1 VMLSERELERY
12 DRQIRLPNLGVD
24 GQRKLK
30 AAKVLVAGVG
40 GLGTASALYLAAAG
54 IGKLVLVDKETVELS
69 NLNRQVLYTT
79 HDLGKPKARVA
90 AERLNSLNPE
100 ISVEALVLEI
110 NEENAPDVVKGCDV
124 VVDGQDNYRTRYAL
138 NDACIMHRIPFV
150 HACVQSYEGR
160 LTTIIPGKGPCYRCI
175 VPVQPPEGRAFPI
188 LGTIP
193 GTISTLQAT
202 EVIKIVLGV
211 GELCVGRMIIYDALK
226 MAFYE
231 IKVERDPDCPSCG
244 SL

>member
-1 VMLSERELERY
+1 MLSERELERY
-12 DRQIRLPNLGVD
+12 DRQIKLPNFGIE

-40 GLGTASALYLAAAG
+40 GLGTSSALYLAAAG
-54 IGKLVLVDKETVELS
+54 VGRLMLVDKETIELS
-69 NLNRQVLYTT
+69 NLNRQILYTT
-79 HDLGKPKARVA
+79 YDLGKPKAKVA
-90 AERLNSLNPE
+90 AEKLSSLNPE
-100 ISVEALVLEI
+100 ISVEALTVEI
-110 NEENAPDVVKGCDV
+110 NEENAPDIVKGCDV

-150 HACVQSYEGR
+150 HASVYAYEGR
-160 LTTIIPGKGPCYRCI
+160 LITILPGKGPCYRCI
-175 VPVQPPEGRAFPI
+175 VPAPPPEEERLPI

-202 EVIKIVLGV
+202 EVIKIVLGI
-211 GELCVGRMIIYDALK
+211 GELCVERMIVYDALK
-226 MAFYE
+226 MVFYE
-231 IKVERDPDCPSCG
+231 IKIERNPECSSCG